1 MRSIRRTAPM
11 LALLLCLSLISG
23 TASASPLTS
32 LANKVTAAMSDL
44 PRYQKLPLFE
54 PHRKTFTCVHQDQYV
69 PPIDPQA
76 ELWYQQA
83 LDLSSPDIYYTNR
96 DYPQIYK
103 LYLQAAQ
110 RNHWKAM
117 LNLASLILS
126 DYAVPEHDP
135 EQAIRWVEKAMLLG
149 VPDAYDRMG
158 VYHQNGLIKGG
169 DATSAY
175 AFFQKAADMGS
186 PEAMTFIGYKIA
198 GTRDDPEGE
207 FWGNVTVGAKMLECA
222 LAQGYG
228 DAAEKLG
235 YIYLRPETPDA
246 KSRALKVLHEGTKLG
261 SAKCAVK
268 LSIEFDGFN
277 LTNGRNLP
285 GQIDKARAER
295 YSAVARALDWY
306 EGRLKLPNLDK
317 VLPLPP
323 APLPK
328 WNGNKQTLIDAAKAV
343 TPPLKPMTGA
353 SRQGREAMPDG
364 HGVLSLA
371 QSARATTGDQ
381 LVPETGYWLALY
393 GPSLTPKLKL
403 RPARDNFPERYRAGE
418 RFESSSFAWLPADQV
433 QWHFL
438 GEALPLP
445 PHRDVFLSQMVK
457 AGLLRQVPEVAKSLQ
472 CHGLQRC
479 KQTGIWESRVAP
491 DHPLAMLYNRWDLQS
506 FVEMGEPFPDSR
518 SSFLDIA
525 MSDLQWTYLG
535 SPNADADVPG
545 IRKITV

>member
-1 MRSIRRTAPM
+1 MRFTRRTASM

-54 PHRKTFTCVHQDQYV
+54 PHRKTFTCVHQDQHV
-69 PPIDPQA
+69 PLIDPQA

-83 LDLSSPDIYYTNR
+83 LELSRPDIYYTSR

-175 AFFQKAADMGS
+175 GFFQKAADMGS
-186 PEAMTFIGYKIA
+186 PSAMTFLGEKLVANY
-198 GTRDDPEGE
+198 DDPSEG
-207 FWGNVTVGAKMLECA
+207 FWGNKPVGLQMLECA
-222 LAQGYG
+222 LAQKYG
-228 DAAEKLG
+228 DAAYELGFAYKGKSAESKL
-235 YIYLRPETPDA
+235 
-246 KSRALKVLHEGTKLG
+246 RALRVLHEGVKLG
-261 SAKCAVK
+261 NAACANK
-268 LSIEFDGFN
+268 LSVEFNGAY
-277 LTNGRNLP
+277 LTNGTNLI
-285 GQIDKARAER
+285 GYIDRARAER
-295 YSAVARALDWY
+295 YSKIGDALDWY

-343 TPPLKPMTGA
+343 TPPLKPQPGA
-353 SRQGREAMPDG
+353 SRQGREALPDG
-364 HGVLSLA
+364 HGVLPLA
-371 QSARATTGDQ
+371 QSPRSITGDHP
-381 LVPETGYWLALY
+381 VPETGYWLALY

-403 RPARDNFPERYRAGE
+403 QPARSSFPERYRAGE
-418 RFESSSFAWLPADQV
+418 RFEPASFAWLPADQV

-438 GEALPLP
+438 GEALPRR

-457 AGLLRQVPEVAKSLQ
+457 AGLLRQVPEVANSLQ
-472 CHGLQRC
+472 CNGLQRC
-479 KQTGIWESRVAP
+479 TQTGIWESRVGP
-491 DHPLAMLYNRWDLQS
+491 DHPSAMLYNRWDQQS
-506 FVEMGEPFPDSR
+506 YVEIDQPFPDPRGR
-518 SSFLDIA
+518 SLEISMA
-525 MSDLQWTYLG
+525 DLRWVYLG
-535 SPNADADVPG
+535 GANENTENSSVQ
-545 IRKITV
+545 KIAL